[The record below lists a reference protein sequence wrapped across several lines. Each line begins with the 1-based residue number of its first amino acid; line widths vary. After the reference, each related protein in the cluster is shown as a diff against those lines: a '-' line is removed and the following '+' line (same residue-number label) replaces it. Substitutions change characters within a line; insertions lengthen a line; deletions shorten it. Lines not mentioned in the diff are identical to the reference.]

1 MKSFTLEI
9 ITQERHL
16 ETQTVSQVTLV
27 TEMGEVTILAD
38 HIPLFARLKEG
49 ELRYKTPSGKEE
61 YFAVMGG
68 FVDVSPRNIV
78 TVLADSAYRSDEINL
93 KKAEEAIESAKKAL
107 ENRDETKDELKIE
120 MQLRHEILKAQ
131 VARKYQRKS
140 VA

>member
-1 MKSFTLEI
+1 
-9 ITQERHL
+9 
-16 ETQTVSQVTLV
+16 
-27 TEMGEVTILAD
+27 D

-107 ENRDETKDELKIE
+107 ENRDENKDELKIE